1 MESFGSRVKDERV
14 ARGWSQAELAKR
26 AGVSQQLIGKIEL
39 GAAQDSKYLLQI
51 ARALEGISPEWLR
64 LGRGQKYLSGHD
76 ADPDWSDILAVRTA
90 AALGD
95 GAVPDEYAETHKL
108 RFRAESLRRKRLR
121 PERLAVVY
129 GRGDSML
136 PRIRSGDAIL
146 FDTGDTAPAD
156 GSLFVVSYDGGLMAK
171 RLVNLGGR
179 WFIESLNRDDPKW
192 RKPTPID
199 DHKGFQIHGRVRW
212 VGSWED

>member
-1 MESFGSRVKDERV
+1 M
-14 ARGWSQAELAKR
+14 
-26 AGVSQQLIGKIEL
+26 
-39 GAAQDSKYLLQI
+39 
-51 ARALEGISPEWLR
+51 
-64 LGRGQKYLSGHD
+64 
-76 ADPDWSDILAVRTA
+76 
-90 AALGD
+90 
-95 GAVPDEYAETHKL
+95 
-108 RFRAESLRRKRLR
+108 
-121 PERLAVVY
+121 VY